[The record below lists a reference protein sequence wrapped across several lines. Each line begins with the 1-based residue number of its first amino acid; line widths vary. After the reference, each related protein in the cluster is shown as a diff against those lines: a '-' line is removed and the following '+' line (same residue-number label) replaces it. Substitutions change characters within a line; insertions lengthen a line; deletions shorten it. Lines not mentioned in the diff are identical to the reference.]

1 MKRKKTLTKPYDAT
15 QEFKPFEKT
24 DTPNGRHPRPRI
36 GATAKQ
42 AKRRMRQ
49 AEAPV
54 EAPVKKKK

>member
-1 MKRKKTLTKPYDAT
+1 MTKPYDAT

-24 DTPNGRHPRPRI
+24 GNLNGRHPRSRI

-49 AEAPV
+49 VEAPV
-54 EAPVKKKK
+54 AAPVKKKK